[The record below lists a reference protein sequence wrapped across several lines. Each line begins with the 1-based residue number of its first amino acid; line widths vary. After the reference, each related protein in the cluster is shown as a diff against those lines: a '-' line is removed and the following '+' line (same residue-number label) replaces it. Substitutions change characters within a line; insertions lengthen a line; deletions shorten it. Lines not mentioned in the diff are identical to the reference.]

1 LLEKIDKHRSEYG
14 CGIELQYGYTTD
26 NILEDYHNMFVSL
39 NYEIIIDELENPI
52 EPK

>member
-1 LLEKIDKHRSEYG
+1 MG
-14 CGIELQYGYTTD
+14 A
-26 NILEDYHNMFVSL
+26 NNYHNMFVSI